1 MNAALD
7 AQKFDTNVLAPAGPA
22 SAGAVMKIGTGRTS
36 RFHRGLRTAG
46 IAAWGNPVAVG
57 LASRCIPLNYS
68 IGGGVKPP
76 NSRSIIPANAIVV
89 WSFR

>member
-1 MNAALD
+1 MDPN
-7 AQKFDTNVLAPAGPA
+7 LAV
-22 SAGAVMKIGTGRTS
+22 SIG
-36 RFHRGLRTAG
+36 GLRTAG
-46 IAAWGNPVAVG
+46 IGVLGNLVAVG
-57 LASRCIPLNYS
+57 PASRCVPVNYS